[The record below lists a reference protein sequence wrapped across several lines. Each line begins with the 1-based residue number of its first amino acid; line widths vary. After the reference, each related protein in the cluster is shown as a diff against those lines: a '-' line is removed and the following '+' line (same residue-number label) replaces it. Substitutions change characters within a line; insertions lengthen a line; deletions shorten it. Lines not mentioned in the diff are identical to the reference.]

1 MLRLMIVDDEEIIRN
16 ALSRLIDYKSLGY
29 ELVAVA
35 RNGMEAYDIICEE
48 DLDVVITDIRMPLLN
63 GLELIERAKK
73 IDEKLEFVILSGYGE
88 FEYAKQ
94 AIKYGVKEYILKP
107 TDKSQLEDALKDI
120 KCKKE
125 KEMRVYQEKIKEQM
139 AELRQPIERA
149 FLMEGLQSATF
160 HDVFHKYCGLLS
172 MPNVNSSVLFCYFVE
187 EKNRSKCVRHI
198 ERVMDRLGIRL
209 LFPAIAVTG
218 SMLFVTSFMNVVSQK
233 KIKEEI
239 EDWCMEEKIP
249 EILTEFVENETLEP
263 LLENVFQKISRYREV
278 YLCDQQARF
287 HKISN
292 TVNSSWNL
300 GRLKEM
306 AEQGEDISVLVE
318 AILKNNQMGINEMRS
333 IAFDIYMY
341 FNDNVDVLSI
351 ESSCNFL
358 RKVYAC
364 NNLDE
369 LLNLTWVNNSLVSKK
384 RNNIDLL
391 KDYVKTH
398 LSEEN
403 LSLKWIAEN
412 YLFTNV
418 QYLSKQFVKEEGERF
433 SDYLTRERMEKAKEL
448 LSVYNNDNVKDIA
461 QIVGFGNNP
470 RYFSQVFKKYV
481 GCLPSEYVIK

>member
-233 KIKEEI
+233 K
-239 EDWCMEEKIP
+239 
-249 EILTEFVENETLEP
+249 
-263 LLENVFQKISRYREV
+263 
-278 YLCDQQARF
+278 
-287 HKISN
+287 
-292 TVNSSWNL
+292 
-300 GRLKEM
+300 
-306 AEQGEDISVLVE
+306 
-318 AILKNNQMGINEMRS
+318 
-333 IAFDIYMY
+333 
-341 FNDNVDVLSI
+341 
-351 ESSCNFL
+351 
-358 RKVYAC
+358 
-364 NNLDE
+364 
-369 LLNLTWVNNSLVSKK
+369 
-384 RNNIDLL
+384 
-391 KDYVKTH
+391 
-398 LSEEN
+398 
-403 LSLKWIAEN
+403 
-412 YLFTNV
+412 
-418 QYLSKQFVKEEGERF
+418 
-433 SDYLTRERMEKAKEL
+433 
-448 LSVYNNDNVKDIA
+448 
-461 QIVGFGNNP
+461 
-470 RYFSQVFKKYV
+470 
-481 GCLPSEYVIK
+481 